1 MYVSNLFVV
10 LCCVFLLLFFLIRLT
25 VLLFCLFEQICQL
38 AGQLRA
44 TLNGLN
50 R

>member
-1 MYVSNLFVV
+1 MNVSNLFIY
-10 LCCVFLLLFFLIRLT
+10 FFFVIRLT
-25 VLLFCLFEQICQL
+25 VPPFMFEQICLL